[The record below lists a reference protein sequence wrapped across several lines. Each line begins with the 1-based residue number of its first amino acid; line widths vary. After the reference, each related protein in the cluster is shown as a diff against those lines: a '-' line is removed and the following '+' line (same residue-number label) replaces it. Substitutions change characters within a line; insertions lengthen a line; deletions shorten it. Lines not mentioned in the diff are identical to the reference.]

1 MSGRVTT
8 AAMDRSTMLTP
19 EEWSALRL
27 SLLVATCSV
36 LLCCAPA
43 VAVGWLL
50 ARREFRGKAL
60 FDAVVHLPLVLPPV
74 VVGYALLYLFG
85 RSGPLGRWLFDTL
98 GVSLVFTWQAAVLA
112 AAAMAFPLFVRAVRL
127 SVELVD
133 RGLEDA
139 ARTLGASPGRVF
151 LTVTLPLAL
160 PGVFTGMIL
169 AFARALGEFGA
180 TISFAGN
187 IEGQTRT
194 LPLAIFRYLQT
205 PGGEGPALRFA
216 ALSVLLSLAA
226 LLASQWI
233 ATRMTHPR
241 VGR

>member
-1 MSGRVTT
+1 M
-8 AAMDRSTMLTP
+8 
-19 EEWSALRL
+19 
-27 SLLVATCSV
+27 CF
-36 LLCCAPA
+36 APA
-43 VAVGWLL
+43 VAAGWLL

-60 FDAVVHLPLVLPPV
+60 FDALVHLPLVLPPV
-74 VVGYALLYLFG
+74 VVGYGLLYLFG
-85 RSGPLGRWLFDTL
+85 RNGLVGRWLFDAL
-98 GVSLVFTWQAAVLA
+98 GLSVVFTWQGAVLA
-112 AAAMAFPLFVRAVRL
+112 AAVMAFPLFVRAVRL

-133 RGLEDA
+133 RGVEDA
-139 ARTLGASPGRVF
+139 ARTLGASPARVF
-151 LTVTLPLAL
+151 LTVTMPLAL

-205 PGGEGPALRFA
+205 PGGEGPATRFA
-216 ALSVLLSLAA
+216 IISILLSLGA
-226 LLASQWI
+226 LLASQWV
-233 ATRMTHPR
+233 ATRMTHAR